1 MQKMHTHA
9 RTHARTHAHTHAS
22 THACI
27 HAHTVQSDGTERRS
41 GLTEIFWEEK
51 CLELTFEG
59 RESSRVP
66 DVLGEIVPDVFMAW
80 VHVHGLGPC
89 SWWANKVKA
98 DSPESQSAEES
109 ISQALTAQ
117 AHVSSHRISYW
128 FAFIC
133 RLGKT
138 LALPTMQCAWCPKLE
153 PDWTLHDNSTG

>member
-1 MQKMHTHA
+1 M
-9 RTHARTHAHTHAS
+9 
-22 THACI
+22 
-27 HAHTVQSDGTERRS
+27 
-41 GLTEIFWEEK
+41 
-51 CLELTFEG
+51 
-59 RESSRVP
+59 P

-89 SWWANKVKA
+89 SWPGSMFMAWVYVHSEQIKLRLY
-98 DSPESQSAEES
+98 SPESQSAEES

-138 LALPTMQCAWCPKLE
+138 LALPTMQCA
-153 PDWTLHDNSTG
+153 